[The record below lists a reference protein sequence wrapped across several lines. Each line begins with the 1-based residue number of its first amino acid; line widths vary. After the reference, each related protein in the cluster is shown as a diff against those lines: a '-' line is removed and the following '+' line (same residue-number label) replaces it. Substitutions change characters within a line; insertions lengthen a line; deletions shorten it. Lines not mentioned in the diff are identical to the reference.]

1 MLSVTFLGVSEIM
14 KEPVDGW
21 FKLLVK
27 EEGDF
32 YSVPVPPDDGDIT
45 SLKHKFDV
53 SKTFIE
59 LFKRYL
65 LIRILKNE

>member
-1 MLSVTFLGVSEIM
+1 MSFLGVSEIM
-14 KEPVDGW
+14 KVPVDGW

-53 SKTFIE
+53 SQTFII
-59 LFKRYL
+59 LDKRYL
-65 LIRILKNE
+65 LI

>member
-1 MLSVTFLGVSEIM
+1 M

-53 SKTFIE
+53 SQTFII
-59 LFKRYL
+59 LDKRYL
-65 LIRILKNE
+65 LIWILKNE